1 MGKLDNRTIE
11 IPRGRNSGALA
22 DFRSPTLRLS
32 HSVAPGWR
40 VIKSSLEPARC
51 VSGRQQD
58 MLMRMRFA
66 GVMVKRMSGRIIK
79 EIATIAL
86 RRVRAAADNVEILLW
101 LTLAGRHR

>member
-1 MGKLDNRTIE
+1 
-11 IPRGRNSGALA
+11 
-22 DFRSPTLRLS
+22 
-32 HSVAPGWR
+32 
-40 VIKSSLEPARC
+40 
-51 VSGRQQD
+51 